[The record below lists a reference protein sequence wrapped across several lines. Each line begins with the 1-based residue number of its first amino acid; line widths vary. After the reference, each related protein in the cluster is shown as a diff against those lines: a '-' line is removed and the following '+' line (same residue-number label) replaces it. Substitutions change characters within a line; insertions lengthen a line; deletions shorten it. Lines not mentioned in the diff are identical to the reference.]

1 MALGI
6 AGLTNEYRS
15 RFLNL
20 RGGLNNSKSDEFIEA
35 NELSA
40 VRNLLPDIHESGGL
54 VKRDGTTKKSS
65 QMAEALSSVYDG
77 QLADYFTTLTT
88 IRSLG
93 GTSLDSGLTSAT
105 AVDWASFDDKNL
117 GMQDV
122 MVNGTEERR
131 TSDGS
136 TFADVGGS
144 PPNFKYISD
153 YQRFLFGGGHDAGHL
168 RWCEAEN
175 LASWP
180 SANEII
186 VNDNISGLIWFGR
199 SLIMFCDSSFHH
211 ITGTDENGMTISYS
225 NTEVGCASFRSIV
238 VTPLGLFWW
247 SNRGMMWSPD
257 GYRVHNP
264 TLSLIPQ
271 TFNSLDAS
279 KFSRVHGIFS
289 PRFNCVSMWVTTN
302 DSSTEDIRLDYFPE
316 EVNSEREGGSA
327 KYGSFWVQDG
337 DGASMAASGIVTE
350 SGEDKIYVGGIGSA
364 PYLYEQTGETDD
376 GTSITSYFET
386 QRETAELG
394 EDVVKRIKNIEL
406 LFILS
411 GATSLSYGVYLD
423 DGFAIERQ
431 WDFTVTPTGGFILG
445 TGVLGVGKLGSA
457 VTSGKQRV
465 GYSRKWTKIK
475 HRLFDSTG
483 FQTKFRGIINT
494 GKVIHG

>member
-15 RFLNL
+15 RFLDL
-20 RGGLNNSKSDEFIEA
+20 RGGLNNSKSDEFIEI
-35 NELSA
+35 NELSKI
-40 VRNLLPDIHESGGL
+40 RNLLPDVQKSGGL
-54 VKRDGTTKKSS
+54 VKRDGLAKKSS
-65 QMAEALSSVYDG
+65 QMSEALSSVFDG

-88 IRSLG
+88 VRSLG
-93 GTSLDSGLTSAT
+93 GSSLDSGLTSAT

-131 TSDGS
+131 TSNGTS
-136 TFADVGGS
+136 FSAVGGT

-153 YQRFLFGGGHDAGHL
+153 YQRFLFGAGHDAGHL

-180 SANEII
+180 TANEII
-186 VNDNISGLIWFGR
+186 VNDSISGLIWFGR

-211 ITGTDENGMTISYS
+211 ITGSDENGMTISYS

-257 GYRVHNP
+257 GFKVHNP
-264 TLSLIPQ
+264 TLSKIPQ
-271 TFNSLDAS
+271 TFKSLDEQY
-279 KFSRVHGIFS
+279 FNRVHGVFN
-289 PRFNCVSMWVTTN
+289 PRLNCVSMWVTTDN
-302 DSSTEDIRLDYFPE
+302 SSTEDMRIDYFPE
-316 EVNSEREGGSA
+316 EVNALLSGPQA
-327 KYGSFWVQDG
+327 QYGSFWVQGG
-337 DGASMAASGIVTE
+337 DGASMSASGIITE
-350 SGEDKIYVGGIGSA
+350 SGEDKTYVAGTGSA
-364 PYLYEQTGETDD
+364 SYLYTQTGEDDD
-376 GTSITSYFET
+376 GTSITAYFET
-386 QRETAELG
+386 KRETAELG

-411 GATSLSYGVYLD
+411 GATSLSYGIYVD
-423 DGFAIERQ
+423 DGMDIEQ
-431 WDFTVTPTGGFILG
+431 SWDFTVTPISGFILDSDVLG
-445 TGVLGVGKLGSA
+445 TGVLGPDAGP
-457 VTSGKQRV
+457 GKQKL

-475 HRLFDSTG
+475 HRFFDSSAS
-483 FQTKFRGIINT
+483 QTRFRGLINT